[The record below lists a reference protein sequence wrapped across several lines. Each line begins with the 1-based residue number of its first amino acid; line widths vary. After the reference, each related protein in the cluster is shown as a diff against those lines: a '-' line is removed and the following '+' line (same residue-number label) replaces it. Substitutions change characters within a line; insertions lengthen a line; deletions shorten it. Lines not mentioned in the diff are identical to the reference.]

1 MRALRKR
8 RYTLCINFVL
18 ALGKLCISLSKLC
31 VDQKVPGDPG
41 QPKANKLIIIRVHFS
56 DSDIG
61 QRFYYFELF
70 VVGIVGMLKGSSS
83 FFVIWAF
90 ITINLLDTAP
100 RISVEFLNYLVF

>member
-1 MRALRKR
+1 MKFKSSESVVW
-8 RYTLCINFVL
+8 YHSIFDETGV
-18 ALGKLCISLSKLC
+18 
-31 VDQKVPGDPG
+31 
-41 QPKANKLIIIRVHFS
+41 IIIRVHFS

-83 FFVIWAF
+83 FFVIRAF